1 MVTFGRDMK
10 TETRKEMRGGPGEA
24 KLTALSAALPKNM
37 RLFSE
42 ITLAP
47 GSGIGYHVHEGET
60 ELFYFIKGAG
70 RVQDDDEF
78 VDVKAGDCMATP
90 SGHGHA
96 VENTG
101 KEDLVF
107 LAAIALD

>member
-1 MVTFGRDMK
+1 MVTFGKDM
-10 TETRKEMRGGPGEA
+10 TSETRENMRGGAGSA
-24 KLTALSAALPKNM
+24 RLTALSQALPKNM
-37 RLFSE
+37 RLFTQ

-47 GSGIGYHVHEGET
+47 GSGVGYHVHEGET

-70 RVQDDDEF
+70 RVKDDDVY
-78 VDVKAGDCMATP
+78 VDVLAGDCMATA

-101 KEDLVF
+101 TEDLVF
-107 LAAIALD
+107 VAAIALD